1 MKVQSMTKKQKK
13 NASVVTVQE
22 PEKPPRLTLNYGE
35 DNVLRIETR
44 GEVERLCPATPD
56 RAVISELLGQ
66 IACMGSHGKR
76 IDEGASNFALGFVDS
91 MKPKDAA
98 ETLLLTQMAAVHQ
111 ATLMM
116 ARRLNHVDNIPQQ
129 DSAERAL
136 NKLGRT
142 FTAQMDTLKRYR
154 SKGQQTVRVE
164 RVTVQDGGQAIVGN
178 VERGEGGDNET

>member
-1 MKVQSMTKKQKK
+1 MTKKVDDQKRGGAVK
-13 NASVVTVQE
+13 K
-22 PEKPPRLTLNYGE
+22 PEKPLGLTLQYGD
-35 DNVLRIETR
+35 DNVLRIEAK
-44 GEVERLCPATPD
+44 GDVERLFPSVTN

-66 IACMGSHGKR
+66 IGSLGAHGRR
-76 IDEGASNFALGFVDS
+76 IDEEASNFALGFVDN
-91 MKPKDAA
+91 MKPRDTA
-98 ETLLLTQMAAVHQ
+98 EILLLTQMAVVHQ
-111 ATLMM
+111 ATMMM

-142 FTAQMDTLKRYR
+142 FAAQMETLKRYR

-178 VERGEGGDNET
+178 VERGGGGNNET